1 MNLNRIGPRA
11 NPAQPHDVNGSRPL
25 TSADGAILSVEDLTV
40 SFDGFT
46 VLDGLNFSINYG
58 EMRFLI
64 GPNGAGKTT
73 LIDVIT
79 GKSKPDRGRVMF
91 DGNIDL
97 TRRQE
102 HQLVRLGV
110 GRKFQTPAVFSS
122 LTVYENLEVTS
133 GFRSRV
139 TSLLGRLRR
148 SDTDRIHGVLEQVGL
163 EHRAKDTA
171 GALSHGEKQW
181 LEIAMLLVQEPKLL
195 LLDEPVAGMT
205 RRERESTGELL
216 PSIGNDRSVLVVEHD
231 MEFVRQFARIVTVLH
246 LGKLL
251 SEGTMEEVQQDP
263 EVIRA
268 YLGHGNARSSGSGR
282 AVNSPGSGERRA
294 ATANVAD

>member
-1 MNLNRIGPRA
+1 
-11 NPAQPHDVNGSRPL
+11 
-25 TSADGAILSVEDLTV
+25 
-40 SFDGFT
+40 
-46 VLDGLNFSINYG
+46 
-58 EMRFLI
+58 
-64 GPNGAGKTT
+64 
-73 LIDVIT
+73 
-79 GKSKPDRGRVMF
+79 
-91 DGNIDL
+91 
-97 TRRQE
+97 
-102 HQLVRLGV
+102 
-110 GRKFQTPAVFSS
+110 
-122 LTVYENLEVTS
+122 
-133 GFRSRV
+133 
-139 TSLLGRLRR
+139 
-148 SDTDRIHGVLEQVGL
+148 
-163 EHRAKDTA
+163 
-171 GALSHGEKQW
+171 
-181 LEIAMLLVQEPKLL
+181 MLLVQEPKLL

-251 SEGTMEEVQQDP
+251 SEGTMEEIQQDP